1 MSNFEVVVNLL
12 PFWEPLLQSL
22 ISSAEM
28 TLALH
33 SHNSIFPT
41 RLNKPQSCQC
51 VDLHVTR
58 DSQTR
63 SLKLLTRIYYTMN
76 VDFVYIYEMRVQNLD
91 ILCIFHVIC
100 DNPNGRRFQS
110 LRSLLTGI
118 GCPSRCALTCLA
130 LTPRLSG
137 LYRTQFW
144 VKDDQKQKICGLLS
158 GDPKTQVVPHH
169 LRDDPN
175 RCSHF

>member
-28 TLALH
+28 TLALY

-63 SLKLLTRIYYTMN
+63 SLKLLTRIYYSMD
-76 VDFVYIYEMRVQNLD
+76 VDFMYIYEMNVQNLD

-100 DNPNGRRFQS
+100 DNPNGRRLQS
-110 LRSLLTGI
+110 QRSLLTGI
-118 GCPSRCALTCLA
+118 DCPSRCVLTCLA
-130 LTPRLSG
+130 LTSRLSG
-137 LYRTQFW
+137 LYPTQFW
-144 VKDDQKQKICGLLS
+144 VKDGQKQKICALLI
-158 GDPKTQVVPHH
+158 GAPKT
-169 LRDDPN
+169 
-175 RCSHF
+175 

>member
-1 MSNFEVVVNLL
+1 MSNFEVVVNPL

-28 TLALH
+28 TLALYL
-33 SHNSIFPT
+33 HNSIFPT

-63 SLKLLTRIYYTMN
+63 SLKLLTRIYYSMD
-76 VDFVYIYEMRVQNLD
+76 VHFMYIYEMSVQNLD

-100 DNPNGRRFQS
+100 DNLQSKWKTITIVAVTPDRHWLPFQVYPDMS
-110 LRSLLTGI
+110 CTHITSI
-118 GCPSRCALTCLA
+118 GSASDSVLGKR
-130 LTPRLSG
+130 
-137 LYRTQFW
+137 
-144 VKDDQKQKICGLLS
+144 
-158 GDPKTQVVPHH
+158 
-169 LRDDPN
+169 
-175 RCSHF
+175 

>member
-12 PFWEPLLQSL
+12 SFCEPLLQSL
-22 ISSAEM
+22 ISSDEI
-28 TLALH
+28 TLSLY

-51 VDLHVTR
+51 VDLHVIR

-118 GCPSRCALTCLA
+118 DCPSRCSLTCLA
-130 LTPRLSG
+130 LIPRLSD

-158 GDPKTQVVPHH
+158 SVPKRQFTPYH
-169 LRDDPN
+169 LRNDHN
-175 RCSHF
+175 RCGHS